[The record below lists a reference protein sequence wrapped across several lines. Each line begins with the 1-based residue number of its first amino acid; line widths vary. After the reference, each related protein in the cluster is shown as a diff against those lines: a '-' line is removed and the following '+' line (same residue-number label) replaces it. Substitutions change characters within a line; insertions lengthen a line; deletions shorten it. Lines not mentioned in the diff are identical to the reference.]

1 MFFLLKSKQMVWIYT
16 NNTLIIG
23 LVKEREW
30 KTKSQSIKTR
40 IRTHKINISFLLE
53 IHILWY
59 WRIMSKK
66 YMVINHVS
74 NFLNFEIYQTSSLNK
89 PNHSCERFF
98 WMWRR
103 TPNLS
108 LVMHDLL
115 YSHVDDVKHLT
126 FNTKHQEMITFNIES
141 SI

>member
-98 WMWRR
+98 
-103 TPNLS
+103 L
-108 LVMHDLL
+108 
-115 YSHVDDVKHLT
+115 DVKTYTQPIPCYAWSVVQPCRWCQTSYIQYKTPRNDYL
-126 FNTKHQEMITFNIES
+126 
-141 SI
+141 